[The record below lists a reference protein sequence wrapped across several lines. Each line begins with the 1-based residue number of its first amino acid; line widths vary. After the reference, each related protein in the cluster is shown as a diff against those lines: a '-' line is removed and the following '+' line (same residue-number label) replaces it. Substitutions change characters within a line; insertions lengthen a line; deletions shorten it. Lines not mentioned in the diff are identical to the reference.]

1 MKKEKMKIAKS
12 LKTYIRRE
20 KASIR
25 RAHPGDEEQHKLV
38 HEMYERLGLLA
49 QEKDENK

>member
-1 MKKEKMKIAKS
+1 MKNKMKIAKS
-12 LKTYIRRE
+12 LKIYIRRE

-25 RAHPGDEEQHKLV
+25 RAHPKDGEQHKLV
-38 HEMYERLGLLA
+38 YEMYERLGLVT